1 MLTMDGMG
9 AARIRGLLPAVHLQW
24 VRDYYGERVAIRVLS
39 ILPPEAAVEVNGA
52 IPSGWCSF
60 ESLLLLDVAITEVC
74 GRDARQ
80 TYRDLGRYTAH
91 VGLTDTERAMIR
103 SDVHR
108 FLRCFAVRDALFQD
122 RGTCRYAQDGP
133 ARGMVI
139 ADGAHYC
146 IGISESRC
154 RGIERYARAVCHYQT
169 RRLLHT
175 QRQAWQR
182 RMLFPPRSPVSLNFK
197 RISTI
202 SDFSER
208 TQLLT
213 LTYEPADSD
222 QVLRGYVDIMKYF
235 FEKYISLEPDGRYVG
250 PAKEVRGQLFPD

>member
-139 ADGAHYC
+139 ADGAHAW
-146 IGISESRC
+146 SRVHC
-154 RGIERYARAVCHYQT
+154 DTMAGWLEQVLEVHGARAVRVDEPLC
-169 RRLLHT
+169 RASEADRCAFLLE
-175 QRQAWQR
+175 WQ
-182 RMLFPPRSPVSLNFK
+182 
-197 RISTI
+197 STLA
-202 SDFSER
+202 SHS
-208 TQLLT
+208 TT
-213 LTYEPADSD
+213 
-222 QVLRGYVDIMKYF
+222 
-235 FEKYISLEPDGRYVG
+235 
-250 PAKEVRGQLFPD
+250 